1 MRLNNVLNNVFRDVG
16 LSSMATK
23 DVDKLAEYSIG
34 NFKNFKKDKPIRAFS
49 TGGRAF
55 STGGSQHRGTGPT
68 YPKPAPKYGPNYSN
82 KGMPGGSG
90 GGFLDTIADWA
101 GKAYDYADQAHD
113 WATDSWLY
121 RQVETGYNWIRGE
134 SGQKIIDN
142 LIDRYAKGKLTG
154 GGAPPTAGQ
163 KMGVFSSGAAEA
175 GVNVGSYTAGATT
188 GRTTPLTKAL
198 AHAVANPEIN
208 PYSAAYIASQGVKVS
223 ALNLPDI
230 DTPISMR
237 NKTIMHQPPTTTMTG

>member
-23 DVDKLAEYSIG
+23 DIDQLAKYSIG
-34 NFKNFKKDKPIRAFS
+34 NFKDFKKDKPIQAF
-49 TGGRAF
+49 AQ
-55 STGGSQHRGTGPT
+55 GGSLHRGTGPT
-68 YPKPAPKYGPNYSN
+68 YTKPAPKYRPNYSN

-154 GGAPPTAGQ
+154 GGAPPTAGN
-163 KMGVFSSGAAEA
+163 KMTTFSSGAAKS
-175 GVNVGSYTAGATT
+175 GVNVGSYTAGDSNT
-188 GRTTPLTKAL
+188 GRATPLTKAL
-198 AHAVANPEIN
+198 AHAVANPDIN
-208 PYSAAYIASQGVKVS
+208 PYSAAYIASQGVKVN
-223 ALNLPDI
+223 ALNLPTI

-237 NKTIMHQPPTTTMTG
+237 NKTIMQQPQNTTMTG